1 MTHARLSSHATTTL
15 RGKAAWSLWALSVR
29 EMRDASSSACSPL
42 TSAQVVR
49 TVGTLGDGFA
59 EEGGGFAGGSG

>member
-1 MTHARLSSHATTTL
+1 
-15 RGKAAWSLWALSVR
+15 
-29 EMRDASSSACSPL
+29 MRDASSSACSPL